1 MAMFNSY
8 ITNYQRLSQF
18 IVINLVFFFPAYQN
32 TSAAAGTRFAH
43 QRQEI
48 HFGGTP
54 QRRSAGPGA
63 VVQRELWERST
74 SRLQKS

>member
-32 TSAAAGTRFAH
+32 TSAAPGTRFAH